1 VSERQT
7 GATVYVA
14 TTFDKHGDTP
24 QGVFATEA
32 EALKCLAELPDWR
45 YSDDVLELDLPPG
58 QVIAD
63 AERVPTDD
71 EIRAI
76 RAIVAD
82 DGVPAES
89 AEWFAA
95 FDTLRAY
102 LERQR

>member
-1 VSERQT
+1 MSET
-7 GATVYVA
+7 GATPEQIERAARKALAKQDRDIVVIPSAILRAA
-14 TTFDKHGDTP
+14 TLWACDLVQPDERI
-24 QGVFATEA
+24 VSATA
-32 EALKCLAELPDWR
+32 
-45 YSDDVLELDLPPG
+45 
-58 QVIAD
+58 
-63 AERVPTDD
+63 VPTA
-71 EIRAI
+71 EEVAAI